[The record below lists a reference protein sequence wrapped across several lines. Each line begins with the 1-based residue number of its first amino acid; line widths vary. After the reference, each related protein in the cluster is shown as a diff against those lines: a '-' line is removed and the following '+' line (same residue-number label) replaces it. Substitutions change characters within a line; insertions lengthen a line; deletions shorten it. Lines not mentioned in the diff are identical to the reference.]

1 MTLPAR
7 VAKYLSKHDVP
18 YEHVV
23 HKTVFTAYDA
33 AQTLKRQLKE
43 IAKTLLIQA
52 DKTFVLV
59 IIPADKKLDMVRL
72 KKVLG
77 VGKVSI
83 PNEKVM
89 VRVLKIKP
97 GAVAS
102 FGALHKLEVIVD
114 KALATSQKVIFSTGS
129 FTDSVL
135 MKVKDFVRIEEAKV
149 AQIAI
154 AGGYKLP
161 KPVKKKMKKAIK
173 QVKGKK
179 NPSKAKK
186 KVVKKVAKKKPVKKT
201 VKKVVNSKTKLK
213 AKVKSKTKSRR

>member
-1 MTLPAR
+1 MTLPGR
-7 VAKYLSKHDVP
+7 VAKHLAKHEAE
-18 YEHVV
+18 YEHII

-102 FGALHKLEVIVD
+102 FGTLHKLEVIVD

-135 MKVKDFVRIEEAKV
+135 MKVKDFIRIEEAKV

-161 KPVKKKMKKAIK
+161 KPVKKQMKKALR
-173 QVKGKK
+173 QAQGKRK
-179 NPSKAKK
+179 KKFSKAK
-186 KVVKKVAKKKPVKKT
+186 AKSKSKSKP
-201 VKKVVNSKTKLK
+201 KTKAKAKPKVK
-213 AKVKSKTKSRR
+213 AKVKTKSKAKSRR